1 MYFRLLQCLRLVKDG
16 VVCTGWMGWFCWDC
30 IFTPH
35 VLFSVLFSW
44 YLVSGMHYGW
54 TVDWKNIVP
63 WHRPYPLEI
72 ISFLKWKL
80 DLHFHI
86 IDKKISSGFSYGL
99 LFVFKLMASFT
110 HSTRRWVLDFA
121 AHLFLF
127 IVCCHHWIYILFVS
141 GSYFPLSLFK
151 FISWVCN

>member
-16 VVCTGWMGWFCWDC
+16 VVCTGWMGWFCWDS

-110 HSTRRWVLDFA
+110 VLGGEFLILLHICSSLLSVVITRFTYCLYLGVT
-121 AHLFLF
+121 FL
-127 IVCCHHWIYILFVS
+127 
-141 GSYFPLSLFK
+141 
-151 FISWVCN
+151 